1 MNKERAQEI
10 EFLRAE
16 MMGPARPVGDEFPG
30 LLVEFNADKQS
41 HLPSDLKGTV
51 FWKLDGMESLQE
63 VIRRETPDQR
73 YGVGLLYPGNCKSS
87 QDDKTEDSEAPDSE
101 QEASVIANV
110 SDEKDYEKEAVG
122 FSQDE
127 AAPVAGAD
135 DEDFEVNGD
144 DAYKPSTMG
153 VSFCV
158 DETAEGELLVKLPS
172 QKRFFW
178 QEEESAPFLVNGVYE
193 PCKTIRTGSDGS
205 ESGKDRV
212 DWRRK
217 PALESE
223 KVWSFSIGEILR
235 KRLTRHELTLTNGIQ
250 LQLDLYSRQSS
261 GHRIITVVLR
271 NKQNAAGKSRQSI
284 IEQTLYQVCFEVEV
298 CNGAAFSEYPS
309 GRGANRE
316 LDDDEST
323 LQLLYRKSAN
333 WAIGHGCAATWNAE
347 EGVAPTVIVADC
359 MPAVELPSMTPDIE
373 VDGKELKL
381 SMRALAEIQ
390 STDSSDVG
398 WSSLEALVNAYR
410 GWTDGKRE
418 EIKGL
423 PETYRETAE
432 KHLDGC
438 KRCLER
444 MEKGLE
450 CLIEKPAV
458 LEAFKLANQ
467 AMWMQQVASKNVKQ
481 RPLVRVQKGKGR
493 YSAEPTEPQS
503 NVPQNPWQAWLGT
516 CAVDDRYW
524 RAFQVAFLLMSLDS
538 FRSEFCR
545 DKDVSED
552 RDIVDLIWFPTGGGK
567 TEAYLGVAAFYMF
580 LQRLEPSSSSG
591 LPKDGTNVFMRYTLR
606 MLTTQQFQRAAS
618 LICAMEYLRAADV
631 SGELGSNRFS
641 LGLWVGRDAS
651 PNNWKDSID
660 AIKKYAKGDVPG
672 NPLVVTECPWCRS
685 EIGRVEEDN
694 NKYLVAG
701 IRNWQSPKGHPS
713 LECSDPGCHFG
724 GEHSDGLP
732 IEVIDEALYKNPPSM
747 FISTADKF
755 AMLAFKPEAGALFGM
770 GHSNNTDGEVER
782 VAEPPGLII
791 QDEFHLIA
799 GPLGSIYGLYET
811 VIEKLCTRYIKGYP
825 IKPKVIASTA
835 TIRGAVEQTKAIYA
849 RNEEE
854 LQLFPS
860 PGLDISDSFFG
871 RYARD
876 EEGKLKQGR
885 LYLGINA
892 TGYKSFLTT
901 QVRAFSAA
909 MFRAGLMPGDTKD
922 AWWSLLAFYNSLR
935 ELGGART
942 LFSSDIA
949 ARMKDFAHRYSV
961 DKEQT
966 RYLNKVEELTSRRS
980 QAELVQLMDQLS
992 VPWTENYKPIDAC
1005 LASNIIEVGV
1015 DIDRLSLM
1023 AVVGQPKSTAQYIQV
1038 SGRVGRRWWE
1048 RPGLIMM
1055 MYNPNKSRDLSHFE
1069 QFQSY
1074 HHRLYE
1080 QVEPTSA
1087 TPFSIET
1094 VKRAAAGIMLLW
1106 ARQQY
1111 QSRCP
1116 GDTFGYYESALDEA
1130 KELLVERCEALF
1142 GEHED
1147 EASRVVAAID
1157 ATHKEL
1163 ISKWQKNPLM
1173 WQEFPQKRDGNY
1185 LMLWPG
1191 SHASKAQ
1198 KQGGVQVLSSMR
1210 NVDGAAQLKIS
1221 DRYMEGEF

>member
-16 MMGPARPVGDEFPG
+16 MMGPARPVGEEYPG
-30 LLVEFNADKQS
+30 HLVSFDTANTCV
-41 HLPSDLKGTV
+41 LPSELKGSV
-51 FWKLDGMESLQE
+51 FWQPVPEAVLQE
-63 VIRRETPDQR
+63 VIRRETPYQR
-73 YGVGLLYPGNCKSS
+73 YGIGLLFPGNCRPS
-87 QDDKTEDSEAPDSE
+87 T
-101 QEASVIANV
+101 
-110 SDEKDYEKEAVG
+110 DEKDQNPEQSSEEATDTATASGVVDTVDEKDNLVYSG
-122 FSQDE
+122 DE
-127 AAPVAGAD
+127 AAPVSGAD
-135 DEDFEVNGD
+135 EDDFEVNGD

-153 VSFCV
+153 ISFCI
-158 DETAEGELLVKLPS
+158 DENPHGELVVRIPLE
-172 QKRFFW
+172 KRLFW
-178 QEEESAPFLVNGVYE
+178 QLPDSAPFLVNGVYE
-193 PCKTIRTGSDGS
+193 ACKTSRTGSDGTTVPG
-205 ESGKDRV
+205 EG
-212 DWRRK
+212 WRRK

-223 KVWSFSIGEILR
+223 KVFTFAVVDVFRNRLLR
-235 KRLTRHELTLTNGIQ
+235 ESVPLINGIQ
-250 LQLDLYSRQSS
+250 LQLDLYSRTSY
-261 GHRIITVVLR
+261 GKRIITVVLR
-271 NKQNAAGKSRQSI
+271 NKQDAANQLNRNV
-284 IEQTLYQVCFEVEV
+284 IEQTLYQACFEVEAR
-298 CNGAAFSEYPS
+298 NGASFAEYPS
-309 GRGANRE
+309 GRVEQQKR
-316 LDDDEST
+316 DEDEKT
-323 LQLLYRKSAN
+323 LALLYRKSAN
-333 WAIGHGCAATWNAE
+333 WAIGHGCAATWDTD
-347 EGVAPTVIVADC
+347 EGIAPRLITADC
-359 MPAVELPSMTPDIE
+359 MPAVELPSMTPDIQ

-381 SMRALAEIQ
+381 SMRELAEIQ
-390 STDSSDVG
+390 QTNKSDAG
-398 WSSLEALVNAYR
+398 WASLKKLVDAYGGWIADKRGELEQLDALN
-410 GWTDGKRE
+410 
-418 EIKGL
+418 
-423 PETYRETAE
+423 RETAE
-432 KHLDGC
+432 KHLKGC
-438 KRCLER
+438 EACLAR
-444 MEKGLE
+444 MEKGLQ
-450 CLIEKPAV
+450 CLVEKPAV

-467 AMWMQQVASKNVKQ
+467 AMWLQQVATKNIKQ
-481 RPLVRVQKGKGR
+481 RPLVKVKKW
-493 YSAEPTEPQS
+493 AEAAPQQPGSMLNPWAVWDDPDKTEPKF
-503 NVPQNPWQAWLGT
+503 
-516 CAVDDRYW
+516 W
-524 RAFQVAFLLMSLDS
+524 RAFQAAFLLMSLDS
-538 FRSEFCR
+538 FADDFS
-545 DKDVSED
+545 DD

-567 TEAYLGVAAFYMF
+567 TEAYLGVASFYMF
-580 LQRLEPSSSSG
+580 LQRLEPASSSG
-591 LPKDGTNVFMRYTLR
+591 LPKDRTNVFMRYTLR

-618 LICAMEYLRAADV
+618 LICAMEYLRASDQ
-631 SGELGSNRFS
+631 SLKLGETRFS

-651 PNNWKDSID
+651 PNKWKDAVD
-660 AIKKYAKGDVPG
+660 AVKKFQEGKIAG
-672 NPLVVTECPWCRS
+672 NPLVLTECPWCRS
-685 EIGRVEEDN
+685 EIGRIETGR
-694 NKYLVAG
+694 NKYLIAG
-701 IRNWQSPKGHPS
+701 IRDYHAARSQPS
-713 LECSDPGCHFG
+713 LQCSDAQCHFG
-724 GEHSDGLP
+724 DEYSGRLP
-732 IEVIDEALYKNPPSM
+732 IEVIDEALYQNPPSM

-770 GHSNNTDGEVER
+770 GHSVNGEGEVKR
-782 VAEPPGLII
+782 VSEPPGLII
-791 QDEFHLIA
+791 QDEFHLIS

-811 VIEKLCTRYIKGYP
+811 VIEKLCTRYIKDNP
-825 IKPKVIASTA
+825 FKPKVIASTA

-849 RNEEE
+849 RDEDE
-854 LQLFPS
+854 LQLFPN

-949 ARMKDFAHRYSV
+949 ARMKDFIHRYGVES
-961 DKEQT
+961 EQK

-980 QAELVQLMDQLS
+980 QAELVKLMDQLS
-992 VPWTENYKPIDAC
+992 LKWDNKQTPDAC

-1055 MYNPNKSRDLSHFE
+1055 LYNPNKSRDLSHFE
-1069 QFQSY
+1069 QFQGY
-1074 HHRLYE
+1074 HQRLYE

-1111 QSRCP
+1111 QSKCP

-1130 KELLVERCEALF
+1130 RDLLVERCEALF
-1142 GEHED
+1142 DEHED

-1173 WQEFPQKRDGNY
+1173 WQEYPQKRDGNY

-1198 KQGGVQVLSSMR
+1198 KQGGIQILSSMR
-1210 NVDGAAQLKIS
+1210 NVDGTAQLKIS
-1221 DRYMEGEF
+1221 DRYMEGDF

>member
-30 LLVEFNADKQS
+30 LLVEFKADKQCQ
-41 HLPSDLKGTV
+41 LPSDLKGTV
-51 FWKLDGMESLQE
+51 FWKQDGVDSLQE

-110 SDEKDYEKEAVG
+110 SDEKDDEKEAAG
-122 FSQDE
+122 FSRDE

-153 VSFCV
+153 ISFCV
-158 DETAEGELLVKLPS
+158 DESAQGELLVKLPS

-193 PCKTIRTGSDGS
+193 PCKTIRTGSDASTVAADG
-205 ESGKDRV
+205 
-212 DWRRK
+212 WRRK
-217 PALESE
+217 PALEPE
-223 KVWSFSIGEILR
+223 KVWSFSIDEILN
-235 KRLTRHELTLTNGIQ
+235 KRLTRKDVVLTNGIQ
-250 LQLDLYSRQSS
+250 LQLDLYSRRSS
-261 GHRIITVVLR
+261 GHRIITAVLR
-271 NKQNAAGKSRQSI
+271 NKQDASGQSNRSI
-284 IEQTLYQVCFEVEV
+284 IEQTLYQSCFEVAV
-298 CNGAAFSEYPS
+298 CNGAAFAEYPS
-309 GRGANRE
+309 GHGIGRD

-359 MPAVELPSMTPDIE
+359 MPVVELPSMTPDIE

-410 GWTDGKRE
+410 DWIDGKRE

-423 PETYRETAE
+423 PEKYWETAE

-438 KRCLER
+438 ERCLER
-444 MEKGLE
+444 MEKGLQ
-450 CLIEKPAV
+450 CLIEKPTV

-467 AMWMQQVASKNVKQ
+467 AMWMQQVATKDIKQ
-481 RPLVRVQKGKGR
+481 RSLVRVKNW
-493 YSAEPTEPQS
+493 AEPKPQQEGSFLNPQIAWGATEKDIQK
-503 NVPQNPWQAWLGT
+503 
-516 CAVDDRYW
+516 YW
-524 RAFQVAFLLMSLDS
+524 RAFQAAFLLMSLDS
-538 FRSEFCR
+538 FADDFS
-545 DKDVSED
+545 DD

-618 LICAMEYLRAADV
+618 LICAMEFLRTDV
-631 SGELGSNRFS
+631 GAGKLGSKPFS
-641 LGLWVGRDAS
+641 LGLWVGGEAS
-651 PNNWKDSID
+651 PNKWKDAAD
-660 AIKKYAKGDVPG
+660 AVKKFKNGDVKVPS

-685 EIGRVEEDN
+685 EIGRVEEKR
-694 NKYLVAG
+694 NKYLIAG
-701 IRNWQSPKGHPS
+701 IRDWNSSKGHPS
-713 LECSDPGCHFG
+713 LECSDPACHFG
-724 GEHSDGLP
+724 GEYSDGLP
-732 IEVIDEALYKNPPSM
+732 IEVIDEALYQTPPSM
-747 FISTADKF
+747 FIGTADKF

-811 VIEKLCTRYIKGYP
+811 VIEKLCTRYIKGHP

-835 TIRGAVEQTKAIYA
+835 TIRGAVEQTRAIYA
-849 RNEEE
+849 RDEDE
-854 LQLFPS
+854 LQLFPN

-876 EEGKLKQGR
+876 EAGKLKQGR

-992 VPWTENYKPIDAC
+992 VPWSESYKPVDAC

-1074 HHRLYE
+1074 HQRLYE

-1111 QSRCP
+1111 KSDCP
-1116 GDTFGYYESALDEA
+1116 GDTFGYYKSALEEA
-1130 KELLVERCEALF
+1130 RDLLIERCEALF
-1142 GEHED
+1142 YEHED
-1147 EASRVVAAID
+1147 EASRVVVAID
-1157 ATHKEL
+1157 ATYEEL
-1163 ISKWQKNPLM
+1163 INKWQKNPLM
-1173 WQEFPQKRDGNY
+1173 WQQFPQKRDGSY

-1198 KQGGVQVLSSMR
+1198 KQMGVQVLSSMR
-1210 NVDGAAQLKIS
+1210 NVDGNAQLKIS

>member
-1 MNKERAQEI
+1 MLRKDAQ
-10 EFLRAE
+10 LDD
-16 MMGPARPVGDEFPG
+16 GLPVFQ
-30 LLVEFNADKQS
+30 F
-41 HLPSDLKGTV
+41 
-51 FWKLDGMESLQE
+51 
-63 VIRRETPDQR
+63 
-73 YGVGLLYPGNCKSS
+73 
-87 QDDKTEDSEAPDSE
+87 
-101 QEASVIANV
+101 
-110 SDEKDYEKEAVG
+110 
-122 FSQDE
+122 
-127 AAPVAGAD
+127 
-135 DEDFEVNGD
+135 
-144 DAYKPSTMG
+144 
-153 VSFCV
+153 
-158 DETAEGELLVKLPS
+158 
-172 QKRFFW
+172 
-178 QEEESAPFLVNGVYE
+178 
-193 PCKTIRTGSDGS
+193 
-205 ESGKDRV
+205 
-212 DWRRK
+212 
-217 PALESE
+217 E
-223 KVWSFSIGEILR
+223 KVTF
-235 KRLTRHELTLTNGIQ
+235 H
-250 LQLDLYSRQSS
+250 
-261 GHRIITVVLR
+261 
-271 NKQNAAGKSRQSI
+271 A
-284 IEQTLYQVCFEVEV
+284 C
-298 CNGAAFSEYPS
+298 
-309 GRGANRE
+309 
-316 LDDDEST
+316 
-323 LQLLYRKSAN
+323 
-333 WAIGHGCAATWNAE
+333 GCE
-347 EGVAPTVIVADC
+347 
-359 MPAVELPSMTPDIE
+359 
-373 VDGKELKL
+373 
-381 SMRALAEIQ
+381 
-390 STDSSDVG
+390 
-398 WSSLEALVNAYR
+398 
-410 GWTDGKRE
+410 
-418 EIKGL
+418 
-423 PETYRETAE
+423 
-432 KHLDGC
+432 
-438 KRCLER
+438 RCLQR

-450 CLIEKPAV
+450 CLEKPAV

-481 RPLVRVQKGKGR
+481 RPLVRLQEGR
-493 YSAEPTEPQS
+493 GIFKAFPEEPQA
-503 NVPQNPWQAWLGT
+503 NVPQNPWQAWSGA
-516 CAVDDRYW
+516 CAVEDRYW
-524 RAFQVAFLLMSLDS
+524 RAFQAAFLLMSLDS
-538 FRSEFCR
+538 FRSEFSR
-545 DKDVSED
+545 DRDVSED

-591 LPKDGTNVFMRYTLR
+591 LPKDRTNVFMRYTLR

-618 LICAMEYLRAADV
+618 LICAMEFLRTDV
-631 SGELGSNRFS
+631 GSGKLGSNRFS

-651 PNNWKDSID
+651 PNKWADAVKAVKQFKDG
-660 AIKKYAKGDVPG
+660 KTEG

-685 EIGRVEEDN
+685 EIGRIKDGPK
-694 NKYLVAG
+694 KYLLAG
-701 IRNWQSPKGHPS
+701 FRDYEKNKHPS
-713 LECSDPGCHFG
+713 LACSDPGCHFG
-724 GEHSDGLP
+724 GQYSEGLP
-732 IEVIDEALYKNPPSM
+732 IEVIDEALYRNPPSM

-770 GHSNNTDGEVER
+770 GHSSKADGEIER

-811 VIEKLCTRYIKGYP
+811 VIEKLCTRYIKDNP
-825 IKPKVIASTA
+825 VKPKVIASTA

-854 LQLFPS
+854 LQLFPN

-876 EEGKLKQGR
+876 EEGNLKQGR

-966 RYLNKVEELTSRRS
+966 RYLNNVEELTSRRS
-980 QAELVQLMDQLS
+980 QAELVKLMDQLS
-992 VPWTENYKPIDAC
+992 LNWDNKQTPDAC

-1074 HHRLYE
+1074 HQRLYE

-1111 QSRCP
+1111 KSGCP
-1116 GDTFGYYESALDEA
+1116 GETFGYYESALEEA
-1130 KELLVERCEALF
+1130 RDLLVERCEVLF
-1142 GEHED
+1142 DKHED
-1147 EASRVVAAID
+1147 EASRVVVAID
-1157 ATHKEL
+1157 ATYEQL

-1173 WQEFPQKRDGNY
+1173 WQEFPQKRDGSY

-1198 KQGGVQVLSSMR
+1198 KHMGVQVLSSMR
-1210 NVDGAAQLKIS
+1210 NVDGTAQLKIS